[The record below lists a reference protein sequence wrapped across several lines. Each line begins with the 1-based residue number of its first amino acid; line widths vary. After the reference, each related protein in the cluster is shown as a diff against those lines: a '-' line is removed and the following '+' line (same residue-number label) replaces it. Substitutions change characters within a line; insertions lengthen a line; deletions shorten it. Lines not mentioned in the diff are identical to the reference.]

1 MKSLCNKVKKKSQTE
16 YKIRYKLFES
26 MLRQR
31 IKTQFHQRKELTVK
45 NSTQS
50 TYEIYNLF
58 FFSCL
63 KNYINPFSE
72 FF

>member
-1 MKSLCNKVKKKSQTE
+1 
-16 YKIRYKLFES
+16 
-26 MLRQR
+26 MLQQR